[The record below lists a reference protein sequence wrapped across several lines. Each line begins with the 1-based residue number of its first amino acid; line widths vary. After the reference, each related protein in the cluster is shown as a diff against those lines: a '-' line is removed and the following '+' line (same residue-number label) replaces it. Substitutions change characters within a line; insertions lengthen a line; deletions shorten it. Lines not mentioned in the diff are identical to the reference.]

1 MNNNC
6 CKYLTGLKKTNMQTN
21 CIWIA
26 LSLSSISEA
35 FMPFAAYFIKLQS
48 QAVTLGL
55 GLTGLLFTAGT
66 GQATIW

>member
-1 MNNNC
+1 
-6 CKYLTGLKKTNMQTN
+6 
-21 CIWIA
+21 
-26 LSLSSISEA
+26 
-35 FMPFAAYFIKLQS
+35 MPFAAYFIKLQS